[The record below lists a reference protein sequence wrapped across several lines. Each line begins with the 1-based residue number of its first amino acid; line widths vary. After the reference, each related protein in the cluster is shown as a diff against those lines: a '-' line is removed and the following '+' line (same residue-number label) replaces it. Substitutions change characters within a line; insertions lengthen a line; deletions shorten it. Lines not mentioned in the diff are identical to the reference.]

1 MWLTL
6 TPVRATQNTVADS
19 LLCFFLKKQNVL
31 RSCRCW
37 LTRAVVY
44 MDQDDDCDR
53 VLTQTQDL
61 IEGDLFVVR
70 SDGYGG
76 KTSSQRPPAEC
87 SVAFNLGSRRL
98 SVAVVEWTCEE
109 TYKEPVLHIY
119 ADCTVGQKRTKRLVS
134 STSSLHSTLHAASVT
149 ASLTANVHQRYLVD

>member
-1 MWLTL
+1 
-6 TPVRATQNTVADS
+6 
-19 LLCFFLKKQNVL
+19 
-31 RSCRCW
+31 
-37 LTRAVVY
+37 

-61 IEGDLFVVR
+61 IEGDVFVVK

-76 KTSSQRPPAEC
+76 KTSSSQRPPAEC

-119 ADCTVGQKRTKRLVS
+119 ADCTVGQKRSKRLVS
-134 STSSLHSTLHAASVT
+134 CTSSLHAASVT
-149 ASLTANVHQRYLVD
+149 SASLTANFHQRYLV

>member
-6 TPVRATQNTVADS
+6 TSVRATQNTVADS

-31 RSCRCW
+31 RTCRCW

-61 IEGDLFVVR
+61 IEGDVFVVK

-76 KTSSQRPPAEC
+76 KTSSSQRPPAEC

-119 ADCTVGQKRTKRLVS
+119 ADCTVGQKRSKRLVS
-134 STSSLHSTLHAASVT
+134 CTSSLHAASVT
-149 ASLTANVHQRYLVD
+149 SASLTANFHQRYLV